1 MAAFF
6 VPLFQKIDSMY
17 QKTLLITFFCSL
29 LGLSSIAQMK
39 MPQTTKNDLSTL
51 LVLSKNKDSKSLR
64 YIQDAFPVYSIQGK
78 LHVSFVAK
86 VNANFQAFDSRYMLT
101 SRVNDIVSLKVPID
115 KLNEITSVPGLIYLE
130 MASKV
135 KPLLD
140 KVVKDIGADS
150 VHQGIDLPQAFTG
163 KDVYI
168 GITDWGFDY
177 THPMFYDTAQTQ
189 TRIVAAWD
197 QYKNSGPTPSGF
209 NYGTEYSSTAELLAA
224 GSDTANIY
232 SYAYHGSHV
241 AGIAGGAGAGTAF
254 RGVAFESQY
263 LFTTFLVDIGAVLDA
278 YQWMYNKAN
287 ADGKRLVINQSWG
300 LHHIGTLDGT
310 SIISQAIDNY
320 ADLGVVFVSSAG
332 NNGDVNFHIQKT
344 FDNDTLKTKV
354 DFYPYSSNANMWG
367 QSISMWGEPTKS
379 FGSAIKVFNAS
390 GNLLAQTPFYHTNVV
405 TEYVVDTLIIGQDTI
420 FYNLSLEESHP
431 LNNRPHTRFR
441 IKNKNTSYRILL
453 QITAEDGKVH
463 AWNVTELTT
472 DVGNWGM
479 PFSSYGAGST
489 AGNADFGISEPA
501 CTNSTI
507 AVAAYASGYFTTSGT
522 AVGGGIASFSSFG
535 PTLDGRVKPDISA
548 PGLSVASSVSSYTDA
563 SFTSA
568 GTITFNGRDYKFTRI
583 SGTSMSSPVVTGV
596 VALMLDA
603 NPYLSVEQVKM
614 ILKETAREDTKTGVI
629 PAEGSLRWGAGK
641 VDAYQA
647 IKLALNTID
656 VDKLSEKQFLVYPN
670 PSSGTIQIQGNLDN
684 ITECQVYTLDG
695 KMIQNMSVNQN
706 AIDVSFLS
714 SGMYHLVIKT
724 NSGQKSIK
732 LVVE

>member
-1 MAAFF
+1 
-6 VPLFQKIDSMY
+6 MY
-17 QKTLLITFFCSL
+17 QKTLLITFLFL
-29 LGLSSIAQMK
+29 LVGFSALTQVK

-51 LVLSKNKDSKSLR
+51 LVLSKNKDLQSLT
-64 YIQDAFPVYSIQGK
+64 YIHDAFPVYPMQGT

-86 VNANFQAFDSRYMLT
+86 VNSDFQASDSRYMLT
-101 SRVNDIVSLKVPID
+101 SRVKDIVSLKVPLD
-115 KLNEITSVPGLIYLE
+115 RLGELTSVPGLVYLE
-130 MASKV
+130 MAAKV

-140 KVVKDIGADS
+140 KVIKDIGADS
-150 VHQGIDLPQAFTG
+150 VHQGIDLPQAYTG
-163 KDVYI
+163 KNVYI
-168 GITDWGFDY
+168 GVTDWGFDY

-197 QYKNSGPTPSGF
+197 QYKRSGPAPTGF
-209 NYGTEYSSTAELLAA
+209 NYGTEFSTPDELLAA

-232 SYAYHGSHV
+232 SYSYHGSHV
-241 AGIAGGAGAGTAF
+241 AGIAGGGGAGTAF
-254 RGVAFESQY
+254 RGVAFEAQF

-287 ADGKRLVINQSWG
+287 AAGKRLVINQSWG

-367 QSISMWGEPTKS
+367 QSISMWGEPTKA

-390 GNLLAQTPFYHTNVV
+390 GTLLAQTPFYHTDVV
-405 TEYVVDTLIIGQDTI
+405 NEYVVDTLIIGVDTI

-431 LNNRPHTRFR
+431 LNSRPHIRFR
-441 IKNKNTSYRILL
+441 INNKNTSYRILL
-453 QITAEDGKVH
+453 QIAAEDGTVH

-479 PFSSYGAGST
+479 PFSTYGAGSSP
-489 AGNADFGISEPA
+489 GNADFGISEPA

-507 AVAAYASGYFTTSGT
+507 AVAAYASAYFTTSGT

-563 SFTSA
+563 SFSSA

-583 SGTSMSSPVVTGV
+583 SGTSMSSPVVAGV
-596 VALMLDA
+596 VALILDA
-603 NPYLSVEQVKM
+603 NPYLSVEQVKT
-614 ILKETAREDTKTGVI
+614 ILKETARQDTKTGVI

-656 VDKLSEKQFLVYPN
+656 VDNLNNEHLVVYPN
-670 PSSGTIQIQGNLDN
+670 PSSGLIRLEGTVEGPVMCEVYSLEGKLLRNVLVENQQIDLR
-684 ITECQVYTLDG
+684 
-695 KMIQNMSVNQN
+695 
-706 AIDVSFLS
+706 FLAT
-714 SGMYHLVIKT
+714 GMYQLVLKT
-724 NSGQKSIK
+724 EAAQVSVKVMID
-732 LVVE
+732 

>member
-1 MAAFF
+1 MKHTFL
-6 VPLFQKIDSMY
+6 LFSF
-17 QKTLLITFFCSL
+17 LI
-29 LGLSSIAQMK
+29 SIAFSTVFAQLK

-51 LVLSKNKDSKSLR
+51 LVLSKNKDQQTLT
-64 YIQDAFPVYSIQGK
+64 YIQDAFPVYPMQGT

-86 VNANFQAFDSRYMLT
+86 VNSDFQSSDTRYMLT
-101 SRVNDIVSLKVPID
+101 SRVKDIVSLKVPLD
-115 KLNEITSVPGLIYLE
+115 RLGEITSVPGLVYLE
-130 MASKV
+130 MAAKV

-140 KVVKDIGADS
+140 KVIKDIGADS
-150 VHQGIDLPQAFTG
+150 VHQGIDLPQAYTG
-163 KDVYI
+163 KNVYI
-168 GITDWGFDY
+168 GVTDWGFDY

-189 TRIVAAWD
+189 TRIAAAWD
-197 QYKNSGPTPSGF
+197 QYKRSGPAPTGF
-209 NYGTEYSSTAELLAA
+209 NYGTEFSTPAELLAA

-232 SYAYHGSHV
+232 SYSYHGSHV
-241 AGIAGGAGAGTAF
+241 AGIAGGGGAGTAF
-254 RGVAFESQY
+254 RGVAFEAQF

-287 ADGKRLVINQSWG
+287 AAGKRLVINQSWG

-367 QSISMWGEPTKS
+367 QSISMWGEPTKA

-390 GNLLAQTPFYHTNVV
+390 GTLLAQTPFYHTDVV
-405 TEYVVDTLIIGQDTI
+405 SDYVVDTLIIGIDTV
-420 FYNLSLEESHP
+420 FYNITLEESHP

-441 IKNKNTSYRILL
+441 IKNKNTSFRILL
-453 QITAEDGKVH
+453 QIAAEDGTVH

-479 PFSSYGAGST
+479 PFSTYGVGSSP
-489 AGNADFGISEPA
+489 GNADFGISEPA

-507 AVAAYASGYFTTSGT
+507 AVAAYASAYFTTSGT

-583 SGTSMSSPVVTGV
+583 SGTSMSSPVVSGV
-596 VALMLDA
+596 VALILDA
-603 NPYLSVEQVKM
+603 NPYLSVEQVKT
-614 ILKETAREDTKTGVI
+614 ILKETARQDTKTGVI
-629 PAEGSLRWGAGK
+629 PAAGSLRWGAGK

-656 VDKLSEKQFLVYPN
+656 VENVGKEQFVVYPN
-670 PSSGTIQIQGNLDN
+670 PSSGLVNIQGSSETPIVCEVLS
-684 ITECQVYTLDG
+684 LDG
-695 KMIQNMSVNQN
+695 KLLHAIKLENQQL
-706 AIDVSFLS
+706 DVRFLAA
-714 SGMYHLVIKT
+714 GMYHLLVK
-724 NSGQKSIK
+724 SGHGQVSVK
-732 LVVE
+732 LVIE